1 MIDNERKL
9 DNDEEDLGD
18 QQFCKLNKDDG
29 NLAEKDG
36 VADSLADLLVK
47 MAVPRHPQPLLV
59 QLAADDDLRKHV
71 LRRPRLVLVPQ
82 VVPLLAL
89 HLVLCVSQSS
99 PLRSSPSPH
108 QGGAVARA
116 RSITVA
122 ITLKPT
128 PCITFT
134 AIMAGGLV

>member
-1 MIDNERKL
+1 M
-9 DNDEEDLGD
+9 DNDDEDLGG

-36 VADSLADLLVK
+36 VADGLADLLVK

-59 QLAADDDLRKHV
+59 QLAADDDLREHV
-71 LRRPRLVLVPQ
+71 LRRPRLVLVPRV
-82 VVPLLAL
+82 VVPLL
-89 HLVLCVSQSS
+89 HLVLSVSQSS
-99 PLRSSPSPH
+99 PLRSSPPPR
-108 QGGAVARA
+108 QGGAVAPA

-128 PCITFT
+128 PSVTFT
-134 AIMAGGLV
+134 AIMACYGLV

>member
-1 MIDNERKL
+1 MIDNGGKVN
-9 DNDEEDLGD
+9 NDEEDLGD

-36 VADSLADLLVK
+36 VADGLADLLVK

-59 QLAADDDLRKHV
+59 QLAADDDLREHV

-82 VVPLLAL
+82 VVPLL
-89 HLVLCVSQSS
+89 HLFLCVSQSS

-122 ITLKPT
+122 ITLKPA
-128 PCITFT
+128 PSITFA
-134 AIMAGGLV
+134 AIMACGLV

>member
-1 MIDNERKL
+1 MIDNGGKVN
-9 DNDEEDLGD
+9 NDEEDLGD
-18 QQFCKLNKDDG
+18 QQFCKLNKDDV

-36 VADSLADLLVK
+36 VADGLADLLVK

-82 VVPLLAL
+82 VVPLL

-99 PLRSSPSPH
+99 PLRSSPPPH

-122 ITLKPT
+122 ITLKPA
-128 PCITFT
+128 PTFA
-134 AIMAGGLV
+134 AIMACGLV

>member
-1 MIDNERKL
+1 MIDNGGKVN
-9 DNDEEDLGD
+9 NDEEDLGD
-18 QQFCKLNKDDG
+18 QQFCKLNKDDV

-36 VADSLADLLVK
+36 VADGLADLLVK

-82 VVPLLAL
+82 VVPLL

-99 PLRSSPSPH
+99 PLRSSPPPH
-108 QGGAVARA
+108 QRGAVARA

-128 PCITFT
+128 PSITFT
-134 AIMAGGLV
+134 AIMACCGLV

>member
-1 MIDNERKL
+1 M
-9 DNDEEDLGD
+9 DNDGDDLGD

-36 VADSLADLLVK
+36 VADGLADLLVK

-59 QLAADDDLRKHV
+59 QLAADDDLREHV
-71 LRRPRLVLVPQ
+71 LRRPHLVLVPQ
-82 VVPLLAL
+82 VVPLL
-89 HLVLCVSQSS
+89 HLFLCVSQSS
-99 PLRSSPSPH
+99 PLRSSPPPH
-108 QGGAVARA
+108 QGGAVAPA

-122 ITLKPT
+122 ITLKPA
-128 PCITFT
+128 PSITST

>member
-36 VADSLADLLVK
+36 VADGLADLLVK

-59 QLAADDDLRKHV
+59 QLAADDDLREHV

-82 VVPLLAL
+82 VVPLL
-89 HLVLCVSQSS
+89 HLFLCVSQSS
-99 PLRSSPSPH
+99 PLRSSPPPH
-108 QGGAVARA
+108 QGGAVAPA

-122 ITLKPT
+122 ITLKPA
-128 PCITFT
+128 PCISLT

>member
-1 MIDNERKL
+1 MIDNGGKVN
-9 DNDEEDLGD
+9 NDEEDLGD

-36 VADSLADLLVK
+36 VADGLADLLVK

-59 QLAADDDLRKHV
+59 QLAADDDLREHV

-82 VVPLLAL
+82 VVPLL

-99 PLRSSPSPH
+99 PLRSSPPPH

-122 ITLKPT
+122 ITLKPA
-128 PCITFT
+128 PSITLT

>member
-1 MIDNERKL
+1 MIDNGGKVN
-9 DNDEEDLGD
+9 NDEEDLGD
-18 QQFCKLNKDDG
+18 QQFCKLNKDDV

-36 VADSLADLLVK
+36 VADGLADLLVK

-82 VVPLLAL
+82 VVPLL

-99 PLRSSPSPH
+99 PLRSSPPPH
-108 QGGAVARA
+108 QRGAVARA

-128 PCITFT
+128 PSITFA
-134 AIMAGGLV
+134 AIMACYGLV

>member
-1 MIDNERKL
+1 MLVSEKVNHE
-9 DNDEEDLGD
+9 DED
-18 QQFCKLNKDDG
+18 
-29 NLAEKDG
+29 LAEKDG
-36 VADSLADLLVK
+36 VADGLADLLVK

-59 QLAADDDLRKHV
+59 QLAADDDLREHV

-99 PLRSSPSPH
+99 SLRSSPPPH

-128 PCITFT
+128 ATPSIT
-134 AIMAGGLV
+134 IMATHHPVGRLSPLLL

>member
-1 MIDNERKL
+1 M
-9 DNDEEDLGD
+9 
-18 QQFCKLNKDDG
+18 NKDDG

-59 QLAADDDLRKHV
+59 QLAADDDLREHV

-82 VVPLLAL
+82 VVPLL
-89 HLVLCVSQSS
+89 HLFLCVSQSS
-99 PLRSSPSPH
+99 PLRSSPPPH
-108 QGGAVARA
+108 QGGAVAPA

-122 ITLKPT
+122 ITLKAAPS
-128 PCITFT
+128 ITFT
-134 AIMAGGLV
+134 AIMACYGLV

>member
-1 MIDNERKL
+1 M

-36 VADSLADLLVK
+36 VADGLADLLVK

-59 QLAADDDLRKHV
+59 QLAADDDLREHV

-82 VVPLLAL
+82 VVPLL
-89 HLVLCVSQSS
+89 HLVLSVSQSS
-99 PLRSSPSPH
+99 PLRSSPPPH
-108 QGGAVARA
+108 QGGAVAPA

-122 ITLKPT
+122 ITLKPA
-128 PCITFT
+128 PSITFT

>member
-1 MIDNERKL
+1 MIDNGGKVN
-9 DNDEEDLGD
+9 NDEEDLGD

-36 VADSLADLLVK
+36 VADGLADLLVK

-59 QLAADDDLRKHV
+59 QLAADDDLREHV

-82 VVPLLAL
+82 VVPLL

-99 PLRSSPSPH
+99 PLRSSPPPH
-108 QGGAVARA
+108 LGGAVGGSDQSGLARTSKQ
-116 RSITVA
+116 R
-122 ITLKPT
+122 
-128 PCITFT
+128 
-134 AIMAGGLV
+134 

>member
-1 MIDNERKL
+1 MD
-9 DNDEEDLGD
+9 DDEEGLGD

-36 VADSLADLLVK
+36 VADGLADLLVK

-71 LRRPRLVLVPQ
+71 LRRPRLVLVPR
-82 VVPLLAL
+82 VVPLL

-99 PLRSSPSPH
+99 PLRSSPPPH

-122 ITLKPT
+122 ITLKPA
-128 PCITFT
+128 PSITST
-134 AIMAGGLV
+134 AIMACYGLV

>member
-1 MIDNERKL
+1 MIDNGAKVN
-9 DNDEEDLGD
+9 NDEEDLGD

-36 VADSLADLLVK
+36 VADGLADLLVK

-82 VVPLLAL
+82 VVPLL

-99 PLRSSPSPH
+99 PLRSPPPPH

-122 ITLKPT
+122 ITLKPA
-128 PCITFT
+128 PSITFT
-134 AIMAGGLV
+134 AIMAG

>member
-1 MIDNERKL
+1 MIDSGGRL
-9 DNDEEDLGD
+9 DNDEKDLGD

-36 VADSLADLLVK
+36 VADGLADLLVK

-59 QLAADDDLRKHV
+59 QLAADDDLREHV

-82 VVPLLAL
+82 VVPLL
-89 HLVLCVSQSS
+89 HLVLSVSQSS
-99 PLRSSPSPH
+99 PLRSSPPPH
-108 QGGAVARA
+108 QGGAVAPA

-122 ITLKPT
+122 ITLKPA
-128 PCITFT
+128 PSITFT

>member
-1 MIDNERKL
+1 M

-36 VADSLADLLVK
+36 VADGLADLLVK

-59 QLAADDDLRKHV
+59 QLAADDDLREHV

-82 VVPLLAL
+82 VVPLL

-99 PLRSSPSPH
+99 PLRSSPPPH
-108 QGGAVARA
+108 QGGAVAPA

-122 ITLKPT
+122 ITLKPA
-128 PCITFT
+128 PCITST
-134 AIMAGGLV
+134 AIMACYGLV

>member
-1 MIDNERKL
+1 MIDNGGKVN
-9 DNDEEDLGD
+9 NDEEDLGD

-36 VADSLADLLVK
+36 VADGLADLLVK

-59 QLAADDDLRKHV
+59 QLAADDDLREHV

-82 VVPLLAL
+82 VVPLL
-89 HLVLCVSQSS
+89 HLFLCVSQSS

-122 ITLKPT
+122 ITLKPA
-128 PCITFT
+128 PSITFT
-134 AIMAGGLV
+134 AIMACYGLV

>member
-1 MIDNERKL
+1 MRRST
-9 DNDEEDLGD
+9 
-18 QQFCKLNKDDG
+18 FCKLNKDDG

-36 VADSLADLLVK
+36 VADGLADLLVK

-59 QLAADDDLRKHV
+59 QLAADDDLREHV

-82 VVPLLAL
+82 VVPLL
-89 HLVLCVSQSS
+89 HLFLCVSQSS

-122 ITLKPT
+122 ITLKPA
-128 PCITFT
+128 PSITST

>member
-1 MIDNERKL
+1 MIDNGGKVN
-9 DNDEEDLGD
+9 NDEEDLGD

-36 VADSLADLLVK
+36 VADGLADLLVK

-59 QLAADDDLRKHV
+59 QLAADDDLREHV
-71 LRRPRLVLVPQ
+71 LRRPRLVLVPRV
-82 VVPLLAL
+82 VVPLL

-99 PLRSSPSPH
+99 PLRSSPPPH
-108 QGGAVARA
+108 QGGAVAPA

-122 ITLKPT
+122 ITLKPA
-128 PCITFT
+128 PSITFT
-134 AIMAGGLV
+134 AIMACYGLV

>member
-1 MIDNERKL
+1 MIDNGGKVN
-9 DNDEEDLGD
+9 NDEEDLGD

-36 VADSLADLLVK
+36 VADGLADLLVK

-82 VVPLLAL
+82 VVVPLP

-99 PLRSSPSPH
+99 PLRSSPPPH
-108 QGGAVARA
+108 QGGAVAPA

-122 ITLKPT
+122 ITLKPA
-128 PCITFT
+128 PSITLT
-134 AIMAGGLV
+134 AIVACYGLV